1 MTQIFVGDPDITAEL
16 AVSGGDGDESRI
28 WPLGAPET
36 AVDPS
41 SSAALA
47 QALAGFEAE
56 VTGQEPALVVLADDS
71 EQALAAALV
80 ATKLLIPVAALPGAR
95 QPSSSNGRLIAQL
108 AEAYTR
114 PA

>member
-1 MTQIFVGDPDITAEL
+1 MTQIFVGDPTITAEL
-16 AVSGGDGDESRI
+16 AVDGAGDDESRI
-28 WPLGAPET
+28 WPALALET
-36 AVDPS
+36 APDPS

-47 QALAGFEAE
+47 EALAGFEAE
-56 VTGQEPALVVLADDS
+56 VAGQEPALVVLADDS

-95 QPSSSNGRLIAQL
+95 QPSSANGRLIAQL
-108 AEAYTR
+108 AGSYTR